1 MIDNPL
7 YLSNYPV
14 GHLIDFQIDGFIKD
28 KKFSTEVDRMYTL
41 GRLTPQAWMQ
51 GAVGTAISID
61 PMLKAVDEALKVI
74 K

>member
-14 GHLIDFQIDGFIKD
+14 GHLIDFQVEGFMKG
-28 KKFSTEVDRMYTL
+28 KNFASEVDRMYTQ
-41 GRLTPQAWMQ
+41 GRLVPQVWMK
-51 GAVGTAISID
+51 GAVGTTISVD
-61 PMLKAVDEALKVI
+61 PMLKAVDEALKMI

>member
-1 MIDNPL
+1 
-7 YLSNYPV
+7 
-14 GHLIDFQIDGFIKD
+14 
-28 KKFSTEVDRMYTL
+28 
-41 GRLTPQAWMQ
+41 MQ

>member
-1 MIDNPL
+1 
-7 YLSNYPV
+7 
-14 GHLIDFQIDGFIKD
+14 
-28 KKFSTEVDRMYTL
+28 VDRMYTL

>member
-14 GHLIDFQIDGFIKD
+14 GHLIDFQIDGFIKG

-51 GAVGTAISID
+51 GAVGTPISID